1 MFPPQGFP
9 QKSQPIRSNRLNIN
23 IYIQTD
29 KYLYIERRAL
39 FKRLSNIN
47 PSETYIHVHYKEI
60 ND

>member
-29 KYLYIERRAL
+29 KEIIYIYLIDCQIL
-39 FKRLSNIN
+39 TLL
-47 PSETYIHVHYKEI
+47 
-60 ND
+60 